1 MKEGIKKR
9 MDELVDLINFHNL
22 MYYVENNP
30 VITDREY
37 DLLFSE
43 LAELEA
49 AYPGHRRKD
58 SPIRKVG
65 GEPLDGFKSVDHAI
79 PMLSIDNTYS
89 KEELFA
95 FDERIK
101 KAAGISGGIEY
112 VVELK
117 YDGVAVS
124 VSYNNGLLERGA
136 SRGDGR
142 RGDDITVNIK
152 TIRTLPLVIGYKKP
166 IEVRGEIYMRKDD
179 FVRLNAER
187 KKNGLPLFANPRN
200 ATAGSLKN
208 LDSATVSS
216 RNLQVFVYQYLGEET
231 CRTHWEALKFMKEA
245 GLPVNPHNAVAR
257 NISEVVSFCDSW
269 RTGKSSLPYNIDGL
283 VVKVNSLELRNKLG
297 STNRAPRWT
306 VAYKFPSEQATTKL
320 LEVKVQVGRTG
331 ILTPVAM
338 LDPVELGGTT
348 VSRAT
353 LHNFEEI
360 SRLSL
365 KVGDRVLIEKGG
377 EVIPKVVKNI
387 PEYRDGSEKEII
399 SPAECPVCGS
409 KVKKYDGEVAVR
421 CPNISCPAQVKE
433 RIIHFSSRN
442 AMDIEGLGE
451 KWVSLLV
458 DMGMLSDY
466 GDIYYL
472 HKDKLA
478 GIEGM
483 AEKSASN
490 LIESII
496 KSRNRPL
503 SRLIFGLGIRHVGSR
518 TSEILAEKFGSLE
531 SLSAADM
538 ETISSIYEIGPVAA
552 ESIKSFFSIEKNMSV
567 IKKLEKAGVKT
578 TGEAEVKKGVRS
590 LEGLSFVITGTLEN
604 YTRAGVTE
612 LILKNGGR
620 VSGSLSAGTDF
631 LVSGRD
637 PGSKLEK
644 AKKLQVRILGEK
656 ELEDMTRGNDGFPE
670 RG

>member
-538 ETISSIYEIGPVAA
+538 ETISSIYEIGPVVA